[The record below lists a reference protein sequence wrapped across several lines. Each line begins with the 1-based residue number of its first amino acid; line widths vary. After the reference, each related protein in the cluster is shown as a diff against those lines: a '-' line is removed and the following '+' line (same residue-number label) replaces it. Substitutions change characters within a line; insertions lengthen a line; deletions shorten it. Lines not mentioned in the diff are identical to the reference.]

1 MRDAARTSWPPH
13 VRGRAER
20 VVPRFVQV
28 QRTFPAHAR
37 SAGDAR
43 RFVADALRQWGCDG
57 LVDTATL
64 LVSELVTN
72 ALLHART
79 DIDVHL
85 GVSDDELRVEVHDLS
100 PVLPRPR
107 RYSLEAS
114 TGRGLHLLETV
125 ATDWGVQATAGGKA
139 MWFTIS
145 TMYGESD
152 DVEPVDFDVDAV
164 PPL

>member
-1 MRDAARTSWPPH
+1 MQ
-13 VRGRAER
+13 AER
-20 VVPRFVQV
+20 K
-28 QRTFPAHAR
+28 FPAHPR
-37 SAGDAR
+37 SAGEAR
-43 RFVADALRQWGCDG
+43 RFVADALRSWGRDS
-57 LVDTATL
+57 LVESAAL

-79 DIDVHL
+79 DIDVVL
-85 GVSDDELRVEVHDLS
+85 RVEPDRLRVEVHDLNAA
-100 PVLPRPR
+100 LPRPR

-125 ATDWGVQATAGGKA
+125 ATDWGVQATSTGKA

-145 TMYGESD
+145 TMYDPSE
-152 DVEPVDFDVDAV
+152 DVPAAADFDVDAV